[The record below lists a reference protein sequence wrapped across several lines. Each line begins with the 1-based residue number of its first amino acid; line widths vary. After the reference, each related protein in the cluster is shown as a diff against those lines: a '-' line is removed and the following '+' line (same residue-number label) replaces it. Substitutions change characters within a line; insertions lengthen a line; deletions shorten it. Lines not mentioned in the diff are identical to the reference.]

1 MAIKS
6 FTHTSIPNVGYTE
19 PKVQNVQGNRMYTN
33 GKGVFHSISFI
44 LKSIGNDEESLNA
57 WKRAVGEENA
67 KKTLRDAITRGN
79 QFHELCESY
88 LTNQCVCKY
97 ENNLLAYSLFSNVK
111 SELNKIDNIMA
122 IELPMI
128 SEEYGFAGK
137 LDVLA
142 EYNGVL
148 SIIDFKSSRKKKAEK
163 YCRKWFLQ
171 ETAYSLLVEEV
182 LGIPVGQLVTISAA
196 EDGAIEI
203 FVKQRDEIMPEIK
216 SILKEFSS
224 QHIQCEACTIAS

>member
-1 MAIKS
+1 
-6 FTHTSIPNVGYTE
+6 
-19 PKVQNVQGNRMYTN
+19 
-33 GKGVFHSISFI
+33 
-44 LKSIGNDEESLNA
+44 
-57 WKRAVGEENA
+57 
-67 KKTLRDAITRGN
+67 
-79 QFHELCESY
+79 
-88 LTNQCVCKY
+88 
-97 ENNLLAYSLFSNVK
+97 
-111 SELNKIDNIMA
+111 MA

-182 LGIPVGQLVTISAA
+182 LGIPVGQLVTI
-196 EDGAIEI
+196 
-203 FVKQRDEIMPEIK
+203 
-216 SILKEFSS
+216 
-224 QHIQCEACTIAS
+224 